1 MMKQILIVGLLLG
14 SVGVAQAQ
22 SLRCGSKLVVEGDQT
37 VTLLTKCGQPLLVE
51 KITRT
56 AQTEQGE
63 LTQVKA
69 GERWTYDQGKGK
81 FMQIVTIHNGVVK
94 SIENGPRN

>member
-1 MMKQILIVGLLLG
+1 MIRAMMMVGLLLG
-14 SVGVAQAQ
+14 SVGVAQAL
-22 SLRCGSKLVVEGDQT
+22 SLRCGSKLVVEGDPT
-37 VTLLTKCGQPLLVE
+37 ATLLIKCGQPLLVE
-51 KITRT
+51 ELTRT

-81 FMQIVTIHNGVVK
+81 FMQIVTIHNGVVE